1 MTDTNIILPENMG
14 EPHLAAAVVVDR
26 SISMMGHKIEELN
39 NGLKALEKALKE
51 DPLACGRVEICVISF
66 GSTVEIEQEFRPV
79 SQFVAPEL
87 APDGLTAMNEAVDTA
102 LDKLEERKWLY
113 REHGIDYY
121 CSWLFLL
128 TDGRA
133 SDSEREEAVTE
144 RLRNAIKNRKVVY
157 MPMGIGENADLE
169 KLRAYYP
176 PEEKSKILLKA
187 EGDYFKEAF
196 VWLGNSLTAIT
207 ESDPNASDTVT
218 ISSPSSD
225 SGVITVGI

>member
-26 SISMMGHKIEELN
+26 SISMMGHKIEQLN

-66 GSTVEIEQEFRPV
+66 GSTVEIKQEFKPV
-79 SQFVAPEL
+79 SEYVAPEL
-87 APDGLTAMNEAVDTA
+87 VPDGLTAMNEAIDTA
-102 LDKLEERKWLY
+102 LDKLEERKRLY
-113 REHGIDYY
+113 KEYGIDYY
-121 CSWLFLL
+121 RPWLFLL
-128 TDGRA
+128 TDGKA
-133 SDSEREEAVTE
+133 SDSEREDAVTE

-157 MPMGIGENADLE
+157 MPMGIGENADLK
-169 KLRAYYP
+169 KLQAYYP
-176 PEEKSKILLKA
+176 PEEKSKIVLKA
-187 EGDYFKEAF
+187 EGDFFKEAF

-207 ESDPNASDTVT
+207 ESDPTASDTAT
-218 ISSPSSD
+218 ISSPLPD